1 LRESIWLGQHRGR
14 AYEELNDD
22 KALQPLNAAESSL
35 ALLSQ
40 AELLAKLG
48 KKDDSNKALSQFLAA
63 WPDAKR
69 IPFVSQRLDSL
80 AH

>member
-1 LRESIWLGQHRGR
+1 
-14 AYEELNDD
+14 
-22 KALQPLNAAESSL
+22 LQPLNAAESSL